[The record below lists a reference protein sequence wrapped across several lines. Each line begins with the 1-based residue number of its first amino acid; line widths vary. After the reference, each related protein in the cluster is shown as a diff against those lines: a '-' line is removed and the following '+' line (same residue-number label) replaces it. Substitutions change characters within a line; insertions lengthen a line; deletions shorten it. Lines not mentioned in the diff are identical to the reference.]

1 MNSMQAWNKFLK
13 TGAIEDYLTYSRCRK
28 TEAEVRDIYENQ
40 NTGPG
45 SERNEYK
52 R

>member
-13 TGAIEDYLTYSRCRK
+13 TGAIEDYLTYSRCRRN
-28 TEAEVRDIYENQ
+28 EAEFKENYENQ
-40 NTGPG
+40 NTGLG

-52 R
+52 G